1 MPLDRPN
8 QPQTPPAPLPPD
20 GLLPRAVHHHPPAGL
35 ILARSQFDQILAHLR
50 ASLPKEGCGLLATI
64 RGDTLAE
71 LEGPERAVRFYPGTN
86 IDDSVTRYTMDP
98 MEVLAALRDMETN
111 GWRLG
116 AIVHSHPASPPTP
129 SPTDLREAHYQG
141 ALMMIVSFAAR
152 DPVARAWAIAALPQ
166 PEVDTGAPASPFRE
180 APVIIHDAI
189 VERPPGRGNPA

>member
-1 MPLDRPN
+1 
-8 QPQTPPAPLPPD
+8 
-20 GLLPRAVHHHPPAGL
+20 L
-35 ILARSQFDQILAHLR
+35 ILERRQFEQILTHLR
-50 ASLPKEGCGLLATI
+50 ASLPNEGCGLLATM
-64 RGDTLAE
+64 RGDTLAGVE
-71 LEGPERAVRFYPGTN
+71 EPERAVRFYPGTN

-152 DPVARAWAIAALPQ
+152 DPVARVWAIDPPPIDAASS
-166 PEVDTGAPASPFRE
+166 VAPFRE
-180 APVIIHDAI
+180 APLI
-189 VERPPGRGNPA
+189 VEDAVGDCPSGRREPA